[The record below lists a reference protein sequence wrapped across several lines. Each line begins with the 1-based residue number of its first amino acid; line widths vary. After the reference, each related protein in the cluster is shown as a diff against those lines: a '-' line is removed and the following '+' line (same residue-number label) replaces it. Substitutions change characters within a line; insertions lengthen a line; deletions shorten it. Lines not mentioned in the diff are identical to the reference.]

1 MNLGGSRGGE
11 EDSWRK
17 ANPSRSTAAVTGV
30 SLQNPAAFRAAAIA
44 AQNSRKK
51 RTNTPSNT
59 NHGRT
64 RTETEGSCANLSR
77 RVSNP

>member
-17 ANPSRSTAAVTGV
+17 ANPSRCTATVTGV
-30 SLQNPAAFRAAAIA
+30 SLQNPATFRAAAIA
-44 AQNSRKK
+44 AQNNRKK
-51 RTNTPSNT
+51 TNTSST
-59 NHGRT
+59 INHGRA
-64 RTETEGSCANLSR
+64 RPESEGSCANLSR